1 MSICAEL
8 RAAREASGHPL
19 GQKVHDADRWIASTA
34 LRLGIDVVTDDGV
47 IRGIGQLG
55 VIARRA

>member
-34 LRLGIDVVTDDGV
+34 LRLGIDLVSDDGV
-47 IRGIGQLG
+47 FRGVDHLA
-55 VIARRA
+55 VLSRRT